1 MLKMIASRLTRLVLT
16 VLVVTFVTFTLTNVL
31 PGDAVNAL
39 IPIEAQQD
47 REFVEQVREEWG
59 LNDPL
64 IVRYGR
70 WLGDAVQGDLGR
82 SLVTGQPVTDEI
94 THRLPITLEIMVVAV
109 GFSLLVAV
117 PLGAFTGYREG
128 RRSDRVF
135 SGVAQAGLSL
145 PSFVTGLILIYVFAL
160 KLHWFPAVGWNR
172 LSNGI
177 GPNLKTVALPA
188 LALAITEIA
197 VYTRVLRS
205 DMIATLKENYILSA
219 RAKGLTDRFI
229 LFRHG
234 LRPSL
239 LTLVTV
245 VGLNI
250 GFLIGGSLVI
260 EYLFAIPGLG
270 KRLFSAIQQ
279 RDFMMVQAITI
290 LITVFYVVVNTI
302 TDLTYMV
309 VDPRIRKTN

>member
-16 VLVVTFVTFTLTNVL
+16 VLVVTFATFTLTNVL

-39 IPIEAQQD
+39 IPIDAQQD
-47 REFVEQVREEWG
+47 REFVEQIREEWG

-128 RRSDRVF
+128 RKSDRVF

-160 KLHWFPAVGWNR
+160 KLQWFPAVGWNR

-177 GPNLKTVALPA
+177 GPNLKSVALPA

-250 GFLIGGSLVI
+250 AALLGGVLVI
-260 EYLFAIPGLG
+260 EYLFAIPGIG

-309 VDPRIRKTN
+309 VDPRIRRTN

>member
-1 MLKMIASRLTRLVLT
+1 MPKFIASRLTRLVLT
-16 VLVVTFVTFTLTNVL
+16 VLVVTFVTFVGVNVL
-31 PGDAVNAL
+31 PGDAINAL
-39 IPIEAQQD
+39 IPIEGQQD
-47 REFVEQVREEWG
+47 REFVERVREEWG
-59 LNDPL
+59 LNDPM

-70 WLGDAVQGDLGR
+70 WLGDAVQGDLGD
-82 SLVTGQPVTDEI
+82 SIVTGQAVTDEI
-94 THRLPITLEIMVVAV
+94 THRLPITLEIMFVAV

-128 RRSDRVF
+128 RRSDRVV
-135 SGVAQAGLSL
+135 SGIAQAGLSL

-160 KLHWFPAVGWNR
+160 KLQWFPAVGWNR

-250 GFLIGGSLVI
+250 AALLGGVLVI
-260 EYLFAIPGLG
+260 EYLFAIPGIG

-279 RDFMMVQAITI
+279 RDFMMVQAITM

-309 VDPRIRKTN
+309 VDPRIRRTN

>member
-1 MLKMIASRLTRLVLT
+1 MSNMIATRLAR
-16 VLVVTFVTFTLTNVL
+16 LVVTVIVVSFVTFVGVNVL
-31 PGDAVNAL
+31 PGDPVNAL
-39 IPIEAQQD
+39 IPIDAQQD
-47 REFVEQVREEWG
+47 REFVEQIREEWG
-59 LNDPL
+59 LNDPM

-94 THRLPITLEIMVVAV
+94 THRLPITLELMAVAV
-109 GFSLLVAV
+109 GFSLLLAV
-117 PLGAFTGYREG
+117 PLGAFAGYREG
-128 RRSDRVF
+128 RRSDRLV
-135 SGVAQAGLSL
+135 SGFAQAGLSL
-145 PSFVTGLILIYVFAL
+145 PVFVTGLILIYVFAL
-160 KLHWFPAVGWNR
+160 RLQWFPAVGWNR
-172 LSNGI
+172 LSDGL
-177 GPNLKTVALPA
+177 GPNLKSVALPA
-188 LALAITEIA
+188 LSLAVTEIA

-250 GFLIGGSLVI
+250 GILIGGSLVV

-279 RDFMMVQAITI
+279 RDFMMVQAITV
-290 LITVFYVVVNTI
+290 LITVFYVIVNTA
-302 TDLTYMV
+302 TDLVYMV
-309 VDPRIRKTN
+309 VDPRMRRTN

>member
-16 VLVVTFVTFTLTNVL
+16 VLVVTFVTFFLTNVL

-39 IPIEAQQD
+39 IPIDAQQD
-47 REFVEQVREEWG
+47 REFVEQIREEWG

-128 RRSDRVF
+128 RKSDRVF

-160 KLHWFPAVGWNR
+160 KLQWFPAVGWNR

-177 GPNLKTVALPA
+177 GPNLKSVALPA

-250 GFLIGGSLVI
+250 AALLGGVLVI
-260 EYLFAIPGLG
+260 EYLFAIPGIG

-309 VDPRIRKTN
+309 VDPRIRRTN

>member
-16 VLVVTFVTFTLTNVL
+16 VLAVTFATFMLTNVL

-39 IPIEAQQD
+39 IPIDAQQD
-47 REFVEQVREEWG
+47 QEFVEQIREEWG

-128 RRSDRVF
+128 RKSDRVF

-160 KLHWFPAVGWNR
+160 KLQWFPAVGWNR

-177 GPNLKTVALPA
+177 GPNLKSVALPA

-205 DMIATLKENYILSA
+205 DMIHTLKENYILSA

-250 GFLIGGSLVI
+250 AALLGGVLVI

-309 VDPRIRKTN
+309 VDPRIRRTN

>member
-1 MLKMIASRLTRLVLT
+1 MSKMIAIRLTRLVVT
-16 VLVVTFVTFTLTNVL
+16 VIVVSFVTFVGVNVL
-31 PGDAVNAL
+31 PGDPVNAL
-39 IPIEAQQD
+39 IPIDAQQD

-59 LNDPL
+59 LNDPM

-94 THRLPITLEIMVVAV
+94 THRLPITLELMAVAV
-109 GFSLLVAV
+109 GFSLLIAV
-117 PLGAFTGYREG
+117 PLGAFAGYREG
-128 RRSDRVF
+128 RRSDRLV
-135 SGVAQAGLSL
+135 SGFAQAGLSL
-145 PSFVTGLILIYVFAL
+145 PVFVTGLILIYVFAL
-160 KLHWFPAVGWNR
+160 RLQWFPAVGWNR
-172 LSNGI
+172 LSDGL
-177 GPNLKTVALPA
+177 GPNLKSVALPA
-188 LALAITEIA
+188 LSLAVTEIA

-279 RDFMMVQAITI
+279 RDFMMVQAITV
-290 LITVFYVVVNTI
+290 LITVFYVIVNTA
-302 TDLTYMV
+302 TDLVYMV
-309 VDPRIRKTN
+309 VDPRIRRTN

>member
-16 VLVVTFVTFTLTNVL
+16 VLVVTFATFTLTNVL

-39 IPIEAQQD
+39 IPIDAQQD
-47 REFVEQVREEWG
+47 REFVEQIREEWG

-94 THRLPITLEIMVVAV
+94 THRLPITLEIMAVAV
-109 GFSLLVAV
+109 GLSLLIAV

-128 RRSDRVF
+128 RRSDRVV
-135 SGVAQAGLSL
+135 SGIAQAGLSL

-160 KLHWFPAVGWNR
+160 KLQWFPAVGWNR

-177 GPNLKTVALPA
+177 GPNLKSVALPA

-205 DMIATLKENYILSA
+205 DMIHTLKENYILSA

-250 GFLIGGSLVI
+250 AALLGGVLVI
-260 EYLFAIPGLG
+260 EYLFAIPGIG

-309 VDPRIRKTN
+309 VDPRIRRTN

>member
-16 VLVVTFVTFTLTNVL
+16 VLVVTFATFTLTNVL

-39 IPIEAQQD
+39 IPIDAQQD
-47 REFVEQVREEWG
+47 REFVEQIREEWG

-128 RRSDRVF
+128 RKSDRVF

-160 KLHWFPAVGWNR
+160 KLQWFPAVGWNR

-177 GPNLKTVALPA
+177 GPNLKSVALPA

-205 DMIATLKENYILSA
+205 DMIHTLKENYILSA

-250 GFLIGGSLVI
+250 GFLIGGTLVI
-260 EYLFAIPGLG
+260 EYVFAIPGIG

-309 VDPRIRKTN
+309 VDPRIRRTN

>member
-16 VLVVTFVTFTLTNVL
+16 VLVVTFVTFFLTNVL

-39 IPIEAQQD
+39 IPIDAQQD
-47 REFVEQVREEWG
+47 REFVEQIREEWG

-160 KLHWFPAVGWNR
+160 KLQWFPAVGWNR

-177 GPNLKTVALPA
+177 GPNLKSVALPA

-250 GFLIGGSLVI
+250 AALLGGVLVI
-260 EYLFAIPGLG
+260 EYLFAIPGIG

>member
-1 MLKMIASRLTRLVLT
+1 MPKFIASRLTRLVLT
-16 VLVVTFVTFTLTNVL
+16 VLVVTFVTFVGVNVL
-31 PGDAVNAL
+31 PGDAINAL
-39 IPIEAQQD
+39 IPIQSQTD

-59 LNDPL
+59 LNDPM

-70 WLGDAVQGDLGR
+70 WLGDAVQGDLGD
-82 SLVTGQPVTDEI
+82 SIVTGQAVTDEI

-117 PLGAFTGYREG
+117 PLGAFTGYQEG

-135 SGVAQAGLSL
+135 SGLAQAGLSL

-160 KLHWFPAVGWNR
+160 KLQWFPAVGWNR

-250 GFLIGGSLVI
+250 AALLGGVLVI
-260 EYLFAIPGLG
+260 EYLFAIPGIG

-279 RDFMMVQAITI
+279 RDFMMVQAITM

-309 VDPRIRKTN
+309 VDPRIRRTN

>member
-1 MLKMIASRLTRLVLT
+1 
-16 VLVVTFVTFTLTNVL
+16 
-31 PGDAVNAL
+31 
-39 IPIEAQQD
+39 
-47 REFVEQVREEWG
+47 
-59 LNDPL
+59 
-64 IVRYGR
+64 
-70 WLGDAVQGDLGR
+70 
-82 SLVTGQPVTDEI
+82 DEI
-94 THRLPITLEIMVVAV
+94 THRLPITLELMAVAV
-109 GFSLLVAV
+109 GFSLLIAV

-128 RRSDRVF
+128 RRSDRVV
-135 SGVAQAGLSL
+135 SGLAQAGLSL
-145 PSFVTGLILIYVFAL
+145 PVFVTGLILIYVFAL
-160 KLHWFPAVGWNR
+160 RLQWFPAVGWNR
-172 LSNGI
+172 LSDGL
-177 GPNLKTVALPA
+177 GPNLKSVALPA
-188 LALAITEIA
+188 LSLAVTEIA

-219 RAKGLTDRFI
+219 RAKGLTDRFV

-279 RDFMMVQAITI
+279 RDFMMVQAITV
-290 LITVFYVVVNTI
+290 LITVFYVIVNTA
-302 TDLTYMV
+302 TDFVYMV
-309 VDPRIRKTN
+309 VDPRIRRTN

>member
-1 MLKMIASRLTRLVLT
+1 MPKFIASRLTRLVLT
-16 VLVVTFVTFTLTNVL
+16 VLVVTFVTFVGVNVL
-31 PGDAVNAL
+31 PGDAINAL
-39 IPIEAQQD
+39 IPIQSQTD

-59 LNDPL
+59 LNDPM

-70 WLGDAVQGDLGR
+70 WLGDAVQGDLGD
-82 SLVTGQPVTDEI
+82 SIVTGQAVTDEI
-94 THRLPITLEIMVVAV
+94 THRLPITLEIMAVAV
-109 GFSLLVAV
+109 GLSLLIAV

-128 RRSDRVF
+128 RRSDRVV

-160 KLHWFPAVGWNR
+160 KLQWFPAVGWNR

-219 RAKGLTDRFI
+219 RAKGLTARFI

-250 GFLIGGSLVI
+250 AALLGGVLVI
-260 EYLFAIPGLG
+260 EYLFAIPGIG

-279 RDFMMVQAITI
+279 RDFMMVQAITM

-309 VDPRIRKTN
+309 VDPRIRRTN

>member
-1 MLKMIASRLTRLVLT
+1 MPKFIASRLTRLVLT
-16 VLVVTFVTFTLTNVL
+16 VLVVTFVTFVGVNVL
-31 PGDAVNAL
+31 PGDAINAL
-39 IPIEAQQD
+39 IPIQSQTD

-59 LNDPL
+59 LNDPM

-70 WLGDAVQGDLGR
+70 WLGDAVQGDLGD
-82 SLVTGQPVTDEI
+82 SIVTGQAVTDEI
-94 THRLPITLEIMVVAV
+94 THRLPITLEIMAVAV
-109 GFSLLVAV
+109 GFSLLIAV

-128 RRSDRVF
+128 RRSDRVV

-160 KLHWFPAVGWNR
+160 KLQWFPAVGWNR

-250 GFLIGGSLVI
+250 AALLGGVLVI
-260 EYLFAIPGLG
+260 EYLFAIPGIG

-279 RDFMMVQAITI
+279 RDFMMVQAITM

-309 VDPRIRKTN
+309 VDPRIRRTN

>member
-1 MLKMIASRLTRLVLT
+1 MPKFIASRLTRLVLT
-16 VLVVTFVTFTLTNVL
+16 VLVVTFVTFVGVNVL
-31 PGDAVNAL
+31 PGDAINAL
-39 IPIEAQQD
+39 IPIQSQTD

-59 LNDPL
+59 LNDPM

-70 WLGDAVQGDLGR
+70 WLGDAVQGDLGD
-82 SLVTGQPVTDEI
+82 SIVTGQAVTDEI
-94 THRLPITLEIMVVAV
+94 THRLPITLEIMAVAV
-109 GFSLLVAV
+109 GLSLLIAV

-128 RRSDRVF
+128 RRSDRVV

-160 KLHWFPAVGWNR
+160 KLQWFPAVGWNR

-250 GFLIGGSLVI
+250 AALLGGVLVI
-260 EYLFAIPGLG
+260 EYLFAIPGIG

-279 RDFMMVQAITI
+279 RDFMMVQAITM

-309 VDPRIRKTN
+309 VDPRIRRTN

>member
-39 IPIEAQQD
+39 IPIDAQQD

-197 VYTRVLRS
+197 VYTQVLRS

-250 GFLIGGSLVI
+250 AALLGGVLVI
-260 EYLFAIPGLG
+260 EYLFAIPGIG

>member
-16 VLVVTFVTFTLTNVL
+16 VLVVTFATFTLTNVL

-39 IPIEAQQD
+39 IPIDAQQD
-47 REFVEQVREEWG
+47 REFVEQIREEWG

-160 KLHWFPAVGWNR
+160 KLQWFPAVGWNR

-177 GPNLKTVALPA
+177 GPNLKSVALPA

-250 GFLIGGSLVI
+250 AALLGGVLVI

-309 VDPRIRKTN
+309 VDPRIRRTN

>member
-1 MLKMIASRLTRLVLT
+1 MIASRLTRLVLT
-16 VLVVTFVTFTLTNVL
+16 VLVVTFATFTLTNVL

-39 IPIEAQQD
+39 IPIDAQQD
-47 REFVEQVREEWG
+47 REFVEQIREEWG

-160 KLHWFPAVGWNR
+160 KLQWFPAVGWNR

-177 GPNLKTVALPA
+177 GPNLKSVALPA

-205 DMIATLKENYILSA
+205 DMIHTLKENYILSA

-250 GFLIGGSLVI
+250 AALLGGVLVI
-260 EYLFAIPGLG
+260 EYLFAIPGIG

-279 RDFMMVQAITI
+279 RDFMMVQAITM

-309 VDPRIRKTN
+309 VDPRIRRTN

>member
-1 MLKMIASRLTRLVLT
+1 MSKMIAGRLTRLVLT
-16 VLVVTFVTFTLTNVL
+16 LLVVTFITFVSTNLL
-31 PGDAVNAL
+31 PGDSVNAL

-47 REFVEQVREEWG
+47 REFVEQIREEWG
-59 LNDPL
+59 LNDPMV
-64 IVRYGR
+64 VRYGR

-94 THRLPITLEIMVVAV
+94 THRLPITLELMAVAI

-117 PLGAFTGYREG
+117 PLGVFTGYREG

-135 SGVAQAGLSL
+135 SGLAQAGLSL
-145 PSFVTGLILIYVFAL
+145 PGFVIGLILIYVFAL
-160 KLHWFPAVGWNR
+160 RLHWFPAVGWNR

-188 LALAITEIA
+188 LSLAITEIA

-219 RAKGLTDRFI
+219 RAKGLTNRFI

-250 GFLIGGSLVI
+250 GLLIGGTLVI
-260 EYLFAIPGLG
+260 EYLFAIPGIG

-279 RDFMMVQAITI
+279 RDFMMIQAITI
-290 LITVFYVVVNTI
+290 VITVFYVFINTI
-302 TDLTYMV
+302 TDLVYMV

>member
-16 VLVVTFVTFTLTNVL
+16 VLAVTFATFMLTNVL

-39 IPIEAQQD
+39 IPIDAQQD
-47 REFVEQVREEWG
+47 QEFVEQIREEWG

-94 THRLPITLEIMVVAV
+94 THRLPITFEIMVVTV

-117 PLGAFTGYREG
+117 PLGAFTGYQEG

-135 SGVAQAGLSL
+135 SGLAQAGLSL
-145 PSFVTGLILIYVFAL
+145 PSFVTALILIYVFAL
-160 KLHWFPAVGWNR
+160 KLQWFPAVGWNR

-197 VYTRVLRS
+197 VYTRLLRS
-205 DMIATLKENYILSA
+205 DMIVTLKENYILSA

-229 LFRHG
+229 LFRHA

-239 LTLVTV
+239 LPLVTV

-250 GFLIGGSLVI
+250 GFLIGGTLVI
-260 EYLFAIPGLG
+260 EYVFAIPGIG

-309 VDPRIRKTN
+309 VDPRIRRTN

>member
-1 MLKMIASRLTRLVLT
+1 MSNMIATRLAR
-16 VLVVTFVTFTLTNVL
+16 LVVTVIVVSFVTFVGVNVL
-31 PGDAVNAL
+31 PGDPVNAL
-39 IPIEAQQD
+39 IPIDAQQD
-47 REFVEQVREEWG
+47 REFVEQIREEWG
-59 LNDPL
+59 LNDPM

-94 THRLPITLEIMVVAV
+94 THRLPITLELMAVAV
-109 GFSLLVAV
+109 GFSLLIAV
-117 PLGAFTGYREG
+117 PLGAFAGYREG
-128 RRSDRVF
+128 RRSDRLV
-135 SGVAQAGLSL
+135 SGFAQAGLSL
-145 PSFVTGLILIYVFAL
+145 PVFVTGLILIYVFAL
-160 KLHWFPAVGWNR
+160 RLQWFPAVGWNR
-172 LSNGI
+172 LSDGL
-177 GPNLKTVALPA
+177 GPNLKSVALPA
-188 LALAITEIA
+188 LSLAVTEIA

-279 RDFMMVQAITI
+279 RDFMMVQAITV
-290 LITVFYVVVNTI
+290 LITVFYVIVNTA
-302 TDLTYMV
+302 TDLVYMV
-309 VDPRIRKTN
+309 VDPRIRRTN

>member
-39 IPIEAQQD
+39 IPIDAQQD

-250 GFLIGGSLVI
+250 AALLGGVLVI
-260 EYLFAIPGLG
+260 EYLFAIPGIG